1 MVYFQDIIFWLS
13 FSKNKDKSFTFFPV
27 SCFQWYLKTRH
38 SLRAVCLCHIHFL
51 FSMKTLCSFM
61 HQYTH
66 LLPSF
71 QDLETK
77 IFTRWAPNTTAADLL
92 ADGIMKDTSFFH
104 CVCLDVGRGHHT
116 VQGTSWTVWKRDLWL
131 RITQQKTGNTLLPPY
146 FVCVFSIS
154 IFYIYFQHNHS
165 CLKKLMLSW
174 HFKIDP
180 LLKKVR
186 FCKYY
191 RTTSVIHYC

>member
-1 MVYFQDIIFWLS
+1 M
-13 FSKNKDKSFTFFPV
+13 
-27 SCFQWYLKTRH
+27 TRH
-38 SLRAVCLCHIHFL
+38 SLCAVCL
-51 FSMKTLCSFM
+51 
-61 HQYTH
+61 YTH
-66 LLPSF
+66 ICYPLF

-77 IFTRWAPNTTAADLL
+77 IFTRWTPNTTAADLL

-116 VQGTSWTVWKRDLWL
+116 VQGTSWTIWKRDLWL

-146 FVCVFSIS
+146 CVCVFSIS

-165 CLKKLMLSW
+165 FIHFKKWILSW
-174 HFKIDP
+174 HFKIHF
-180 LLKKVR
+180 LLKKLR